1 MQQSK
6 KNWENLLKA
15 TLGPQYIMLRGHAL
29 QATHAAVFV
38 HAGILPLIS
47 AVRSCAIATGLGTKS
62 AKLGNKGGI
71 GIAFDVSWLT
81 SIQLACSMCALL
93 LAVLLAHVFSACV
106 TYCSV
111 GAAAD
116 IIVLQ

>member
-1 MQQSK
+1 MCFPVRKQSK

-47 AVRSCAIATGLGTKS
+47 AVRSCAVATGLGTKS

-71 GIAFDVSWLT
+71 GIAFEVSCT
-81 SIQLACSMCALL
+81 
-93 LAVLLAHVFSACV
+93 VE
-106 TYCSV
+106 YSV
-111 GAAAD
+111 QRASDGAADTGSANGTRK
-116 IIVLQ
+116 

>member
-1 MQQSK
+1 MCFPVRKQSK

-47 AVRSCAIATGLGTKS
+47 AVRSCAVATGLGTKS

-71 GIAFDVSWLT
+71 GIAFEV
-81 SIQLACSMCALL
+81 CSVLSRNSKLCKLL
-93 LAVLLAHVFSACV
+93 LEYEIAASTVL
-106 TYCSV
+106 
-111 GAAAD
+111 
-116 IIVLQ
+116 

>member
-1 MQQSK
+1 VLSHYVLFPAKQSK

-47 AVRSCAIATGLGTKS
+47 AVRSCAVATGLGTKS

-71 GIAFDVSWLT
+71 GIAFEVSSSLM
-81 SIQLACSMCALL
+81 QACSVTVMLLLMLLTLALL
-93 LAVLLAHVFSACV
+93 LAPYAVRA
-106 TYCSV
+106 
-111 GAAAD
+111 
-116 IIVLQ
+116 